1 MVEITVDNLNLFDS
15 TELLG
20 IYLYQDFGK
29 IVFANRAF
37 LNMLCFL
44 KEEIT
49 KINLLDLVD
58 SEFKKDAENIITS
71 RCKGEVF
78 AHEFKIINLV
88 TKNGM
93 IIPTICFGYTVLYK
107 NKYSGLV
114 FVIDLTREKTFQT
127 LLNITNKIA
136 YISNTILSEDE
147 LAKRIASIL
156 SKDNFFSHIVIHEQK
171 NKTFKPSL
179 SIGRAEKEFSN
190 MLKKLDKFC
199 GLKEAANGLT
209 PIPLNTLNIEKE
221 GDVHKNTGAYS
232 VCSIPLTVEGKAKYI
247 LTIFS
252 KIKDAFSENFKHF
265 PESLHFI
272 IQSAFDKMRTNKI
285 NTILNTAINENF
297 DLVVITDKNLTIEYA
312 NNQFFKLVE
321 KSRKDV
327 IGSHLEKFIKD
338 IGKLKDEEHGSSQLI
353 KLNLNSRVE
362 PLLLH
367 ISKTVLDK
375 KYYIFTAKNIKENS
389 TLFAALEN
397 YIKKDQLTGLL
408 NREAM
413 IDSIK
418 KFIERAKY
426 KKLIGA
432 LFIIDPV
439 NFSKINEAYGFK
451 VGDKILIEVGN
462 RLVNF
467 LRDYDIVAKLESNRF
482 GVFLKEIERE
492 ENIYIVAIRLLNH
505 LSKPYQ
511 INGEKINIGFNLGI
525 SLYPFDARDPE
536 DLINK
541 AYVAL
546 ADAKLKGENKIG
558 FYREKL
564 KSSILERLK
573 LREEAEEAMEKREF
587 QLFLQPYFSS
597 SDHSLKGAEALVRWS
612 KNGIVIPPNKFIPVL
627 EQTGLIKKL
636 DIYMVNKVIE
646 FLTQRKAAFP
656 ISVNVSPKTLHDEE
670 FVNFLIEKV
679 NAEKLSGLL
688 NIEITERTF
697 LDNLEKTKS
706 VLKLF
711 KNSGIGISIDDFGTG
726 YSSLSY
732 LSQLPVDFLKID
744 ISFVRNILEDE
755 KTLSVVKTIIYL
767 AKQLNITTIAEGVE
781 TEKQVNRLKE
791 LGCDYL
797 QGFYFSKPIPA
808 SQAVVFMESFKVK

>member
-1 MVEITVDNLNLFDS
+1 MVELTDDILNLFDT
-15 TELLG
+15 TEMLG

-29 IVFANRAF
+29 IVFANKVF
-37 LNMLCFL
+37 LKMLCFSE
-44 KEEIT
+44 EEIS
-49 KINLLDLVD
+49 KINLLELVD
-58 SEFKKDAENIITS
+58 EEFKKDAENIITN
-71 RCKGEVF
+71 RCKGVFF
-78 AHEFKIINLV
+78 AHEFKTINLT

-93 IIPTICFGYTVLYK
+93 LIPTICFGYTVLYK

-114 FVIDLTREKTFQT
+114 FVVDLTREKTFQT
-127 LLNITNKIA
+127 LSNITNKIA
-136 YISNTILSEDE
+136 NISNTILSENKLLE
-147 LAKRIASIL
+147 KIADIL
-156 SKDNFFSHIVIHEQK
+156 SKNSFFSHIAIHEQK
-171 NKTFKPSL
+171 NKTFKLLL
-179 SIGRAEKEFSN
+179 SMGTAEKELSHI
-190 MLKKLDKFC
+190 LKKLDKFC
-199 GLKEAANGLT
+199 GIREAANSST
-209 PIPLNTLNIEKE
+209 PIPLNTLNIMENE
-221 GDVHKNTGAYS
+221 QSHKKISALS
-232 VCSIPLTVEGKAKYI
+232 VCSIPLTIEGKTKYV

-252 KIKDAFSENFKHF
+252 KIKDAFSENFKHC
-265 PESLHFI
+265 PKSLHFL

-297 DLVVITDKNLTIEYA
+297 DLVVITDENLTIEYA
-312 NNQFFKLVE
+312 NNQFFQLVE
-321 KSRKDV
+321 KTREDV
-327 IGSHLEKFIKD
+327 IGSHLERFIKN

-353 KLNLNSRVE
+353 KLNLSSGVE

-408 NREAM
+408 NREAL

-432 LFIIDPV
+432 FLIIDPI

-451 VGDKILIEVGN
+451 VGDKILIEIGN

-492 ENIYIVAIRLLNH
+492 ENIYIVAIRLLNN

-511 INGEKINIGFNLGI
+511 INGKKISIGFNLGI
-525 SLYPFDARDPE
+525 SLYPFDSKDPE

-546 ADAKLKGENKIG
+546 ADAKQKGEYKIG
-558 FYREKL
+558 FYKEKL
-564 KSSILERLK
+564 QSSIIERLK
-573 LREEAEEAMEKREF
+573 LKEEAEEAIEKREF

-597 SDHSLKGAEALVRWS
+597 SDHSLKGAEALVRWI
-612 KNGIVIPPNKFIPVL
+612 KNGEVVPPNKFIPVL
-627 EQTGLIKKL
+627 EQTDLIKKL
-636 DIYMVNKVIE
+636 DTYMVNEVIK
-646 FLTQRKAAFP
+646 FLKQFKDALP
-656 ISVNVSPKTLHDEE
+656 ISVNVFPKTVHDEE

-679 NAEKLSGLL
+679 RAEKLNGLL

-697 LDNLEKTKS
+697 LDNLEKTKNI
-706 VLKLF
+706 LKLF
-711 KNSGIGISIDDFGTG
+711 KSSGVGISIDDFGTG

-744 ISFVRNILEDE
+744 ISFVRNILKDE

-781 TEKQVNRLKE
+781 TEKQVNKLKE
-791 LGCDYL
+791 SGCDYL

-808 SQAVVFMESFKVK
+808 NQAVVFMQNFKVK

>member
-1 MVEITVDNLNLFDS
+1 MIKITDDTLNLFDT
-15 TELLG
+15 TEMLG
-20 IYLYQDFGK
+20 IYIYQDFGK
-29 IVFANRAF
+29 IVFANKTF
-37 LNMLCFL
+37 LKMLCFS
-44 KEEIT
+44 KEEIS
-49 KINLLDLVD
+49 KINLLELVD
-58 SEFKKDAENIITS
+58 KEFKKDAENIISS
-71 RCKGEVF
+71 RCRGEVF
-78 AHEFKIINLV
+78 AHEFRTINLV

-93 IIPTICFGYTVLYK
+93 LVPVICFGYTVLHK

-114 FVIDLTREKTFQT
+114 FTIDLTREKTLQT

-136 YISNTILSEDE
+136 YISNTILSEE
-147 LAKRIASIL
+147 RFAEKIANIL
-156 SKDNFFSHIVIHEQK
+156 LKDTFFSHIVIHEKK
-171 NKTFKPSL
+171 NNIFKSL
-179 SIGRAEKEFSN
+179 LSVGKGEKELSHL
-190 MLKKLDKFC
+190 LKRLDKIC
-199 GLKEAANGLT
+199 GTKEAANCLT
-209 PIPLNTLNIEKE
+209 PISLNTLSIMQREQA
-221 GDVHKNTGAYS
+221 HKKMGALS
-232 VCSIPLTVEGKAKYI
+232 VCSIPLTIEGKTKYI
-247 LTIFS
+247 LTVFS

-297 DLVVITDKNLTIEYA
+297 DLVIITDENLTVEYA
-312 NNQFFKLVE
+312 NNQFLKLVG
-321 KSRKDV
+321 KPKKDV
-327 IGSHLEKFIKD
+327 IGSHVEKFIKD
-338 IGKLKDEEHGSSQLI
+338 LGKLKDEKHSSSQLI
-353 KLNLNSRVE
+353 KLNLNNSVE

-367 ISKTVLDK
+367 ISTSVLDK
-375 KYYIFTAKNIKENS
+375 RYYIFTAKNIKENNA
-389 TLFAALEN
+389 LFVALEN

-408 NREAM
+408 NREAL

-426 KKLIGA
+426 KNLIGA
-432 LFIIDPV
+432 FFIIDPV

-451 VGDKILIEVGN
+451 IGDKILIEIGN

-482 GVFLKEIERE
+482 GVLLKEIERE
-492 ENIYIVAIRLLNH
+492 ENIYIVAIRLLNY

-511 INGEKINIGFNLGI
+511 INNEKIKISFNLGI
-525 SLYPFDARDPE
+525 SLYPLDSKDPE

-564 KSSILERLK
+564 QSSIIEKLK
-573 LREEAEEAMEKREF
+573 LKEKAEEAIEKGDF

-597 SDHSLKGAEALVRWS
+597 LDHSLKGAEALVRWNQDG
-612 KNGIVIPPNKFIPVL
+612 KTIPPDKFIPAL
-627 EQTGLIKKL
+627 EQTDMIKKL
-636 DIYMVNKVIE
+636 DFYMVNKAIE
-646 FLTQRKAAFP
+646 FLTQFKATLP

-670 FVNFLIEKV
+670 FVNFLIEKI
-679 NAEKLSGLL
+679 NAEKLNGSI

-697 LDNLEKTKS
+697 LDNLEKTKNI
-706 VLKLF
+706 LKLL

-755 KTLSVVKTIIYL
+755 RTLSVVKTIIYL
-767 AKQLNITTIAEGVE
+767 AKQLNIITIAEGVE
-781 TEKQVNRLKE
+781 TEKQVNKLKE

-797 QGFYFSKPIPA
+797 QGFYFSKPLPA
-808 SQAVVFMESFKVK
+808 SQITVFKKALK